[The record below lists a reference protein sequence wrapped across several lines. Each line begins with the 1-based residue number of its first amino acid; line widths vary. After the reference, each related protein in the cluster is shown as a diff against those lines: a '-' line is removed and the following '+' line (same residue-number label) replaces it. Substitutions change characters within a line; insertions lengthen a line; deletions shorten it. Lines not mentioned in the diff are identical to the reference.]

1 MKCTD
6 AVPRMSEN
14 LSSWMDVDTGYLNE
28 FILGVILVLMLV
40 SAAVRY
46 TVEFLGH

>member
-1 MKCTD
+1 MLFPESAKT
-6 AVPRMSEN
+6 